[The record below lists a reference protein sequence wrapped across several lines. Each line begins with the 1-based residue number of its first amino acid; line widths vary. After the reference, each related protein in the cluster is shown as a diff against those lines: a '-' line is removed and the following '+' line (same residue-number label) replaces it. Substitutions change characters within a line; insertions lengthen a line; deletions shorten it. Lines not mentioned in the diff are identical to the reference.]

1 MPRSNRPRR
10 QPGSAGRKGQSG
22 GRNKWT
28 RAVGEGPD
36 LDRARF
42 GLAERQSAPD
52 GEWNIR
58 RISPSRAAKDYT
70 CPGCSLVIRP
80 GVEHLVAWREDSIFG
95 AETALAERR
104 HWHQHCWNTRSYR
117 YRA

>member
-1 MPRSNRPRR
+1 MPRSTRPRR
-10 QPGSAGRKGQSG
+10 HNGTGRKSKWDQG
-22 GRNKWT
+22 GET
-28 RAVGEGPD
+28 GPD

-42 GLAERQSAPD
+42 GPAERQSAPD

-80 GVEHLVAWREDSIFG
+80 GVEHLVAWREDSLFG
-95 AETALAERR
+95 AEAAPAERR

>member
-10 QPGSAGRKGQSG
+10 RTGTGAGKGAG
-22 GRNKWT
+22 NKWT
-28 RAVGEGPD
+28 RAAEPDAD
-36 LDRARF
+36 LDRTRF

-70 CPGCSLVIRP
+70 CPGCSLVIKP
-80 GVEHLVAWREDSIFG
+80 GVEHLVAWREDSLFG
-95 AETALAERR
+95 AEAALAERR